1 MPHLDE
7 RRSRHLSSVWQV
19 LARARTSS
27 CDAAL
32 AEACGA
38 KKSDVFACAECAG
51 THQHALKA
59 AGCANDA
66 IAAWCAGAAPS
77 PAPPQQLAAFRG
89 SRLITDTAWGRQ
101 LNTWAGMEGRE
112 WSLCCSTF
120 EGCDTGAKFHAA
132 CDAHTP
138 TLTVAHNTGGTND
151 KGEKNPGNFTFGGFV
166 RSHSLFPLAGSD
178 LSRLCVLA
186 PFFRHS
192 PARFFPL
199 FDAFLPRFDWESVE
213 RRNSPLC
220 WCPCRRFWAVG
231 SALGPVGTASARR

>member
-1 MPHLDE
+1 MWIERSPEMPALLLMCMMLGL
-7 RRSRHLSSVWQV
+7 SRGAPVHQQQRKPAIASQSGGGD
-19 LARARTSS
+19 S
-27 CDAAL
+27 CVAAL
-32 AEACGA
+32 AKACGT
-38 KKSDVFACAECAG
+38 KRSDVFACAECAG
-51 THQHALKA
+51 AHQHALQA
-59 AGCANDA
+59 AGCGNDA

-166 RSHSLFPLAGSD
+166 RSPL
-178 LSRLCVLA
+178 
-186 PFFRHS
+186 
-192 PARFFPL
+192 PACGLR
-199 FDAFLPRFDWESVE
+199 S
-213 RRNSPLC
+213 
-220 WCPCRRFWAVG
+220 
-231 SALGPVGTASARR
+231 